1 MPFPSRGG
9 FTRYDAE
16 MLVVAL
22 IWGGNFSVSKF
33 AMQQIPPLSFSAL
46 RFGLAAVLLVLV
58 ARKARV
64 LAPLPRR
71 TFWGLV
77 GLGVLGNTF
86 YQTVFMTGLSLT
98 TATNSAMIVAS
109 LPVLVAL
116 LAALLGIERAGP
128 AMWLGVLLGTAG
140 VALVVTARGV
150 HFHAGSVRG
159 DLLVLFA
166 IVCWAC
172 YTVGVRR
179 IGAGVDALQ
188 ITVITTVAGT
198 PGLLLLGAP
207 GLLLE
212 DWSAVSAKTWGA
224 LAYAALFA
232 LVLCYILYN
241 RAVQGIGTARTAIYN
256 CLVPLVAMLIAW
268 LTLGEVPTGVQLLGV
283 VLVIGGVLVSISTQR
298 SAPETAVVPE

>member
-1 MPFPSRGG
+1 MPNARGV
-9 FTRYDAE
+9 TKYDVE

-33 AMQQIPPLSFSAL
+33 AMGQIGPLPFSAL
-46 RFGLAAVLLVLV
+46 RFAVAAVLLALV

-64 LAPLPRR
+64 LTPLPRR
-71 TFWGLV
+71 TFWGLA
-77 GLGVLGNTF
+77 GLGVLGNTC
-86 YQTVFMTGLSLT
+86 YQAIFMTGLSLT

-109 LPVLVAL
+109 LPVVVAL
-116 LAALLGIERAGP
+116 LGSLLKIERATP
-128 AMWLGVLLGTAG
+128 AMWLGVALGTAG

-150 HFHAGSVRG
+150 HFDAGSFRG
-159 DLLVLFA
+159 DLLVLLA
-166 IVCWAC
+166 IMCWAC

-179 IGAGVDALQ
+179 IGAGIDALQ

-207 GLLLE
+207 GLLRQ
-212 DWSAVSAKTWGA
+212 DWSAISTKTWGA
-224 LAYAALFA
+224 VAYAALLA

-256 CLVPLVAMLIAW
+256 CLVPLVAMVIAW
-268 LTLGEVPTGVQLLGV
+268 LTLGEVPTGVQFAGV
-283 VLVIGGVLVSISTQR
+283 VLVIAGVLISVTAGGARRQ
-298 SAPETAVVPE
+298 ETVVVPE

>member
-1 MPFPSRGG
+1 MPSPATVG
-9 FTRYDAE
+9 FTKYDVE
-16 MLVVAL
+16 MLVVSL

-33 AMQQIPPLSFSAL
+33 ALIQLGPLTFSAL
-46 RFGLAAVLLVLV
+46 RFSAAAVLLLLV
-58 ARKARV
+58 ARKAGV
-64 LAPLPRR
+64 LTPLPRR

-86 YQTVFMTGLSLT
+86 YQAVFMTGLSLT
-98 TATNSAMIVAS
+98 SVTNSAMIVAS
-109 LPVLVAL
+109 LPVIVAL
-116 LAALLGIERAGP
+116 LGTLLRIERATP
-128 AMWLGVLLGTAG
+128 AMWLGVVLATSG
-140 VALVVTARGV
+140 VALVVSARGV
-150 HFHAGSVRG
+150 HFHAGSFRG

-207 GLLLE
+207 GLLRQ
-212 DWSAVSAKTWGA
+212 DWSAISPKTWYA
-224 LAYAALFA
+224 MAYAALLA

-256 CLVPLVAMLIAW
+256 CLVPLVAMVIAG
-268 LTLGEVPTGVQLLGV
+268 LTLGEVPTALQFLGV
-283 VLVIGGVLVSISTQR
+283 ALVIGGVLVSITTKR
-298 SAPETAVVPE
+298 AVPETVVVPE

>member
-1 MPFPSRGG
+1 MRAI
-9 FTRYDAE
+9 TKYDLE
-16 MLVVAL
+16 MLIVSL
-22 IWGGNFSVSKF
+22 IWGGNFSASKL
-33 AMQQIPPLSFSAL
+33 AMEQFSPLAFSGL
-46 RFGLAAVLLVLV
+46 RFTLAAVLLVLI
-58 ARKARV
+58 AIRARV

-71 TFWGLV
+71 TFWGLA
-77 GLGVLGNTF
+77 GLGVLGNTL
-86 YQTVFMTGLSLT
+86 YQTAFMTGLSLT

-116 LAALLGIERAGP
+116 LASLLGIERASP
-128 AMWLGVLLGTAG
+128 TMWLGVVLGTGG

-150 HFHAGSVRG
+150 HFDAASFHG

-166 IVCWAC
+166 IFCWAG

-207 GLLLE
+207 GLVRQE
-212 DWSAVSAKTWGA
+212 WSNVSGKTWGV
-224 LAYAALFA
+224 LAYAALLA
-232 LVLCYILYN
+232 LVLCYVLYN

-268 LTLGEVPTGVQLLGV
+268 FTLGETLTGIQLLGV
-283 VLVIGGVLVSISTQR
+283 ALVIGGVLVSIATKR
-298 SAPETAVVPE
+298 AVPEPVVVPE

>member
-1 MPFPSRGG
+1 MPAPRSG
-9 FTRYDAE
+9 FTKYDVE
-16 MLVVAL
+16 MLVVAV

-33 AMQQIPPLSFSAL
+33 AMLQFSPLAFSGF
-46 RFGLAAVLLVLV
+46 RFTLAAVLLVLV
-58 ARKARV
+58 ARHAGV
-64 LAPLPRR
+64 LTPLPRR

-98 TATNSAMIVAS
+98 TATNSAMIVAV
-109 LPVLVAL
+109 LPVMVAL
-116 LAALLGIERAGP
+116 LAWLLGVERASP
-128 AMWLGVLLGTAG
+128 AMWLGVLLGTGG

-150 HFHAGSVRG
+150 HFDAASFRG

-166 IVCWAC
+166 ILCWAF

-207 GLLLE
+207 RLLRQ
-212 DWSAVSAKTWGA
+212 DWRAVSPGTWGA
-224 LAYAALFA
+224 VAYAALLA
-232 LVLCYILYN
+232 LVLCYVLYN

-256 CLVPLVAMLIAW
+256 CLVPLVAMVIAW
-268 LTLGEVPTGVQLLGV
+268 FTLGETPTGIQFLGV
-283 VLVIGGVLVSISTQR
+283 ALVIGGVLVSISPKR
-298 SAPETAVVPE
+298 AAREPAVVPE